1 VKSSNLRIAY
11 QCPQCGA
18 PATLEETDRLFS
30 CAYCRVKSYLISGDC
45 FQFVLPHAAPKDKN
59 LIFFPYWRF
68 KGMLFSC
75 VSSGIRQKF
84 IDASHQAVK
93 SEYFPHSLGFRP
105 QALKL
110 RFLTPETKGDFVRP
124 QRAVDSVTK
133 IFKDRFSAFLPK
145 PVFHQAHIGE
155 SLSLIY
161 APYYRNQGLY
171 DAVLNEPIVSDLRP
185 DFEELIDKAGSPD
198 WGIRFLPTLC
208 PNCGWDL
215 EGQRDAL
222 VLLCRNCNSAWT
234 AGKDRF
240 VRIEF
245 AHMDDTGP
253 NIIYLPFWRLKT
265 SISGID
271 LDTYADLIKVANLPK
286 VPRADYHDR
295 PFCFWSLAFKIRP
308 QTFLPLATKMT
319 LSQPQQTLSFELP
332 KSNLYPVN
340 LPIQEAVETLKINLA
355 NFIKPRKASWP
366 QLQGIE
372 IKTTDY
378 LLVYV
383 PFHQKYQE
391 LTQPSCNFTITK
403 THLSLAKNL

>member
-1 VKSSNLRIAY
+1 VRSSNLRIAY

-30 CAYCRVKSYLISGDC
+30 CAYCRVKSFLISGDC
-45 FQFVLPHAAPKDKN
+45 FQYVLPHAAPEDKK
-59 LIFFPYWRF
+59 LLFFPYWRF

-75 VSSGIRQKF
+75 VSTGIRQKF
-84 IDASHQAVK
+84 IDASHQAVESK
-93 SEYFPHSLGFRP
+93 YFPLSLGFRP

-110 RFLTPETKGDFVRP
+110 RFLSPETKGYFVRP
-124 QRAVDSVTK
+124 QQALDGVTK
-133 IFKDRFSAFLPK
+133 IFKNRFSAFFPK

-161 APYYRNQGLY
+161 APYYRNHNLY
-171 DAVLNEPIVSDLRP
+171 DAVLNEPIASDLLP
-185 DFEELIDKAGSPD
+185 DFEELIAKAGSPD

-208 PNCGWDL
+208 PTCGWDL

-240 VRIEF
+240 VKVEF
-245 AHMDDTGP
+245 AHMAETGL
-253 NIIYLPFWRLKT
+253 NLIYLPFWRIET
-265 SISGID
+265 AISGID

-286 VPRADYHDR
+286 VLKTDFHNR
-295 PFCFWSLAFKIRP
+295 PFRFWSLAFKIRP

-319 LSQPQQTLSFELP
+319 LSQPQQTLSYELP
-332 KSNLYPVN
+332 KSDLYPVN

-355 NFIKPRKASWP
+355 NFIKPRKASLP
-366 QLQGIE
+366 QLPE
-372 IKTTDY
+372 IKIKIKDY

-383 PFHQKYQE
+383 PFREKHQE
-391 LTQPSCNFTITK
+391 LTQPCCNFTITK
-403 THLSLAKNL
+403 THLTLAKNL

>member
-30 CAYCRVKSYLISGDC
+30 CAYCRVKSYLISGDY
-45 FQFVLPHAAPKDKN
+45 FQFVLPHAAPEDKN
-59 LIFFPYWRF
+59 LLFFPYWRF

-75 VSSGIRQKF
+75 VSTGIRQKF
-84 IDASHQAVK
+84 IDASHQAVESK
-93 SEYFPHSLGFRP
+93 YFPLSLGFRP

-110 RFLTPETKGDFVRP
+110 RFLSPETNGSFVRP
-124 QRAVDSVTK
+124 QQTLDGVTK

-145 PVFHQAHIGE
+145 PVFHQAHIGQ

-161 APYYRNQGLY
+161 APYYRNHSLY
-171 DAVLNEPIVSDLRP
+171 DAVLNEPIASDLLP
-185 DFEELIDKAGSPD
+185 DFEELIAIAGSPD

-234 AGKDRF
+234 AGNDRF

-245 AHMDDTGP
+245 AHMAETGP
-253 NIIYLPFWRLKT
+253 NIIYLPFWRIKT
-265 SISGID
+265 AISGID

-286 VPRADYHDR
+286 VTRADCHKR
-295 PFCFWSLAFKIRP
+295 PFRFWSLAFKIRP

-319 LSQPQQTLSFELP
+319 LSQPQQTLSDELP
-332 KSNLYPVN
+332 PNDLYPVN

-355 NFIKPRKASWP
+355 NFIKPRKASLP
-366 QLQGIE
+366 QLPE
-372 IKTTDY
+372 IKIKTKDY

-383 PFHQKYQE
+383 PFREKHQE
-391 LTQPSCNFTITK
+391 LTQPGSNFTITK
-403 THLSLAKNL
+403 THLTLAKNL